1 MSGGEWAGLVGVL
14 LVASGQAWLAH
25 RSRKAEGI
33 TYWQRVARP
42 VTRTRE
48 AWQRQEGPGP
58 FPQRRV
64 EGGWTCTVC
73 GQPVDLFAPDQQH
86 PRAFIECRHVTCSP
100 A

>member
-1 MSGGEWAGLVGVL
+1 MAEDKYDYLGV
-14 LVASGQAWLAH
+14 AMD
-25 RSRKAEGI
+25 SRA
-33 TYWQRVARP
+33 ADL
-42 VTRTRE
+42 
-48 AWQRQEGPGP
+48 

-86 PRAFIECRHVTCSP
+86 PRAFIECRHVSCAP